1 MASLEEEDPAA
12 AIRALEEGIADRKR
26 RILSHEME
34 TKRHRD
40 DLYTMHETLGMVRAR
55 HPEINHG

>member
-1 MASLEEEDPAA
+1 MSSLEEEDPAA

-26 RILSHEME
+26 HILSHEIDM
-34 TKRHRD
+34 KRHRE

-55 HPEINHG
+55 HPELKP